1 MGIRNSISGALPALL
16 AGYNQL
22 QSRASALGISFV
34 IADFGGIRTQAD
46 TILIMG
52 YRAADYAAAVIADPS
67 VANTPINTW
76 RPIAPFGSSYHNYG
90 AAFDVKITGAP
101 AGMSYD
107 DALQQLKLAAP
118 ACGLR
123 SEVDNDPPH
132 FELPI
137 SLDDA
142 RAQWTAQGNTTP
154 GISVVTEQNIAAAST
169 VGVVVATILALAYF
183 RRKR

>member
-1 MGIRNSISGALPALL
+1 MRNSIDAALPALR

-22 QSRASALGISFV
+22 QARANALGITFT

-46 TILIMG
+46 TVLIMA
-52 YRAADYAAAVIADPS
+52 YRAADYAAAIVADPS
-67 VANTPINTW
+67 VSNTPINDW

-90 AAFDVKITGAP
+90 AAFDVKITSAP
-101 AGMSYD
+101 AGISFD

-123 SEVDNDPPH
+123 SEVPNDPPH

-137 SLDDA
+137 SLDEA
-142 RAQWTAQGNTTP
+142 RAQWQALGNTTP
-154 GISVVTEQNIAAAST
+154 GISVVTAPNIAAAST
-169 VGVVVATILALAYF
+169 VTVIVAALLALSYF
-183 RRKR
+183 RKR